1 LGYESGLSIA
11 MSKLTNIPELWKHS
25 HLTALVCKNLI
36 SFLPQNYLS
45 VSPENL
51 CMAALFHDLGK
62 VDWPQHWFY
71 IPKQKL
77 AKNELQMM
85 NNHPQ
90 LGAKMLENLVPGI
103 PKETI
108 ALIANHHERPG
119 GKGYPQHLN
128 NVSRDVLVLA
138 ACDVYCACTET
149 REYRKRVLMPEEALE
164 IVTSF
169 APREIVQG
177 LWALQKEGCHERFRV
192 SVTQKAKT
200 MGTGIRF

>member
-1 LGYESGLSIA
+1 MGYESGLSIA

-36 SFLPQNYLS
+36 SFLSQNYLS

-77 AKNELQMM
+77 AENELQMM

-90 LGAKMLENLVPGI
+90 LGAMMLENLVPGI
-103 PKETI
+103 PREIIT
-108 ALIANHHERPG
+108 LIANHHERPG
-119 GKGYPQHLN
+119 GKGYPRHLN
-128 NVSRDVLVLA
+128 DVSRDVLVLA

-149 REYRKRVLMPEEALE
+149 RPYRKNKLTPQEALD
-164 IVTSF
+164 IVATF
-169 APREIVQG
+169 APQEILQG
-177 LWALQKEGCHERFRV
+177 LWALKKEGCHEYFRFSIGREIKV
-192 SVTQKAKT
+192 
-200 MGTGIRF
+200 MGTGI